1 MSITLAAAQTYVAR
15 AYGGAND
22 ARTGGIMDQALDSIA
37 AAMEFW
43 AHKHNWHF
51 LLQDT
56 SQTFAV
62 VSSSATSATLTTAVS
77 NGFKNVLV
85 GMTVTGTSIPTGTT
99 VSAIASNTSLT
110 MSAAATGAISSAS
123 ITFGGTI
130 PIIAGTDTYTLPTK
144 FWKPYSCRLT
154 SSIKFPLKYVQQNYV
169 DAVTYDQT
177 VRSRVTA
184 YTLYN
189 PTDFDATGTQQGKVK
204 FFSVPNEADVALLRY
219 YRNFD
224 ISRTTLDIPDGYIYT
239 LLDTA
244 RIFLL
249 RTKDSSNNKLPMMVM
264 DMFGNRDKSGR
275 FQAAI
280 ATDLEEGGEDQFEE
294 MKSPR
299 EMERTGLGFDG
310 SFWPRGDY

>member
-1 MSITLAAAQTYVAR
+1 MSITLTAATTYVAR

-22 ARTGGIMDQALDSIA
+22 NRTGGIMDQALEAIA

-43 AHKHNWHF
+43 AHKHDWGF
-51 LLQDT
+51 LRQDT

-62 VSSSATSATLTTAVS
+62 VSSSATSVTLTTAVT

-85 GMTVTGTSIPTGTT
+85 GMTITGTSIPPGTT
-99 VSAIASNTSLT
+99 VFAIASNSSLT
-110 MSAAATGAISSAS
+110 MSAAATGVITAAS

-144 FWKPYSCRLT
+144 VWKPYSCRLT

-169 DAVTYDQT
+169 DAITYDQT
-177 VRSRVTA
+177 VQSRVTA

-189 PTDFDATGTQQGKVK
+189 PTDFDAAGTQQSKIK
-204 FFSVPNEADVALLRY
+204 FFSVPNASDVALLRY
-219 YRNFD
+219 YRYFD
-224 ISRTTLDIPDGYIYT
+224 IARTTLDIPDGYIYT

-249 RTKDSSNNKLPMMVM
+249 RTKDATNNRLPMMIL

-275 FQAAI
+275 FQAAV
-280 ATDLEEGGEDQFEE
+280 ATDLEEGGEDQLEE

-299 EMERTGLGFDG
+299 EMSRRGLGFSG
-310 SFWPRGDY
+310 EFWPKGDY